1 VIRRAALILIT
12 AAGVALANA
21 QTPEP
26 APPAEEPA
34 APSPSAEPAQPSP
47 AQPTPPP
54 APRGELLDRVVAV
67 VNDGIV
73 LQSELEEQVA
83 LIGSR
88 LRAQKLELPPPE
100 VLRQQVLERLV
111 MQEIQI
117 QRADRAGLKVPD
129 EMVNNALQDL
139 ARNNGITLS
148 QLPEALAQQGLDYA
162 AYRDS
167 IRKELTLTLLRQRDV
182 LQRINVTPREIDQF
196 LERRRGRP
204 SATDEYNVSHILI
217 AVPQAATP
225 EQLEEA
231 AARASEVHE
240 RASSGEDFGRL
251 AVAYSNS
258 QTALE
263 GGSLGWRKGSELPT
277 VLSDVIAKL
286 KPGQVSDVLRTP
298 SGYHLVKL
306 NEVRGGTQ
314 QVIVEQTHA
323 RHILMKP
330 NELQDD
336 ATVRQKLSQLRER
349 ILAGEDFPGLAATT
363 SEDPGSAADGGDLGW
378 TNPGTFVPEF
388 EQVLG
393 RLKEN
398 EISEPF
404 QTQFGWHIVQ
414 LLGRRKFDN
423 TEELARRDAA
433 KQIRDSKADEET
445 ELWLRRLRDE
455 AYVEYKLES
464 ERLPG

>member
-1 VIRRAALILIT
+1 VIRRALISFATLAAAAL
-12 AAGVALANA
+12 VHA

-26 APPAEEPA
+26 APTNAPQQTPAPEQKPA
-34 APSPSAEPAQPSP
+34 PE
-47 AQPTPPP
+47 
-54 APRGELLDRVVAV
+54 PRGELLDRVVAV

-73 LQSELEEQVA
+73 LQSELEEQST
-83 LIGSR
+83 LIASR
-88 LRAQKLELPPPE
+88 LRAQKLELPPAE
-100 VLRQQVLERLV
+100 VLQQQVLERLV
-111 MQEIQI
+111 LQEIQM
-117 QRADRAGLKVPD
+117 QRANRAGLKVPD
-129 EMVNNALQDL
+129 EMVNGALQDL
-139 ARNNGITLS
+139 AQKNGITLS
-148 QLPEALAQQGLDYA
+148 QLPQELARQGIDYA
-162 AYRDS
+162 SYRDS

-204 SATDEYNVSHILI
+204 SENDEYNVSHILI
-217 AVPQAATP
+217 AVPQAASP
-225 EQLEEA
+225 EQLQDA
-231 AARASEVHE
+231 AERAAEVHE
-240 RASSGEDFGRL
+240 RASGGEDFARL

-277 VLSDVIAKL
+277 VLSDIIAGL
-286 KPGQVSDVLRTP
+286 KPGQVSEVLRTP
-298 SGYHLVKL
+298 SGYHIVRL
-306 NEVRGGTQ
+306 NEVRGGAQ

-336 ATVRQKLSQLRER
+336 ATVQQKLSQLRER
-349 ILAGEDFPGLAATT
+349 ILKGEDFGGLATT
-363 SEDPGSAADGGDLGW
+363 SSEDPGSAADGGDLGW

-388 EQVLG
+388 EKVLQG
-393 RLKEN
+393 LSEN

-404 QTQFGWHIVQ
+404 RTQFGWHIVQ
-414 LLGRRKFDN
+414 LLGRREFDN

-455 AYVEYKLES
+455 AYVEYKLDDAQS
-464 ERLPG
+464 PG